1 MSPIHTPT
9 PEPPRDPSPPP
20 KQVAKPKK
28 RKGIAHICSWVCQ
41 FVKEVVRTVVN
52 KLKKVMQVFEVENTR
67 TTEKFASWFDK
78 MTCLIIEP
86 LDSIEGTS

>member
-1 MSPIHTPT
+1 M
-9 PEPPRDPSPPP
+9 
-20 KQVAKPKK
+20 
-28 RKGIAHICSWVCQ
+28 
-41 FVKEVVRTVVN
+41 VVN